1 MSIPPDRDVRSLAP
15 QRQRRRR
22 APSNLAK
29 GDHRGA
35 AAPRADRRTLA
46 GRWPPSPLPPGD
58 GAASAAGE
66 TREKLLAATHELLYE
81 RVGGPVSVN
90 DICARAGVNV
100 AMVKYCF
107 GGKDAMMVA
116 LIDRVIAGFIRELEK
131 LDRRT
136 LNAED
141 KLRIHVGEIVRNYV
155 RYPYLN
161 RLLSTQ
167 LLGTGNGGA
176 ATLARDFAVPA
187 RDWYRR
193 LLTEGH
199 ASGEFRAVDP
209 TLFFFT
215 VIGIAEF
222 FFTAQPLLRGFGLR
236 KLDAPLLDRYIA
248 HVTEIVLH
256 GVRAGP
262 RARPS
267 HARRGGAGS
276 LPKAKRR

>member
-1 MSIPPDRDVRSLAP
+1 MPPERGARPLAP
-15 QRQRRRR
+15 RRQRRGR
-22 APSNLAK
+22 ASSNAAG
-29 GDHRGA
+29 GDHPTGA
-35 AAPRADRRTLA
+35 VPSRARRSTLA

-58 GAASAAGE
+58 GPASAAGE
-66 TREKLLAATHELLYE
+66 TREKLLAGTHELLYE

-90 DICARAGVNV
+90 AICARAGVNV

-116 LIDRVIAGFIRELEK
+116 LIDRVITGFIRELEK
-131 LDRRT
+131 LDRRA
-136 LNAED
+136 LSAEG
-141 KLRIHVGEIVRNYV
+141 KLRIHVAEIVRNYV

-167 LLGTGNGGA
+167 LLATGDGGA
-176 ATLARDFAVPA
+176 AMLARDFAVPA

-193 LLTEGH
+193 LLAEGQ

-236 KLDAPLLDRYIA
+236 KVDAPLLDRYIA
-248 HVTEIVLH
+248 HVTEIVLR
-256 GVRAGP
+256 GVQASP
-262 RARPS
+262 
-267 HARRGGAGS
+267 HARSPRTHRGGGDPSRNAR
-276 LPKAKRR
+276 KR

>member
-1 MSIPPDRDVRSLAP
+1 MSIPVERNTRALGP
-15 QRQRRRR
+15 QGRKRGRP
-22 APSNLAK
+22 PSN
-29 GDHRGA
+29 A
-35 AAPRADRRTLA
+35 AAGRR
-46 GRWPPSPLPPGD
+46 PPSPLPPGD
-58 GAASAAGE
+58 NAASAASE
-66 TREKLLAATHELLYE
+66 TREKLLAAAHELLYE

-107 GGKDAMMVA
+107 GSKDAMMVA
-116 LIDRVIAGFIRELEK
+116 LIDRVAAGFIREMAK
-131 LDRRT
+131 LDRRN
-136 LNAED
+136 LSAED

-167 LLGTGNGGA
+167 LLDTDAGGA

-193 LLTEGH
+193 LLAEGH
-199 ASGEFRAVDP
+199 ASGEFRDVDP

-222 FFTAQPLLRGFGLR
+222 FFTAQPLLRGLGLR
-236 KLDAPLLDRYIA
+236 KVDAALLDRYIA

-256 GVRAGP
+256 GVHAGP
-262 RARPS
+262 RARSPR
-267 HARRGGAGS
+267 ARSQKPARA
-276 LPKAKRR
+276 